1 MEQFGMATSKFSQ
14 IEKHPLRDCYML
26 YSRMF
31 PSIPPIFGTLDECER
46 AQVHFEIK
54 ANEVFNNLPIT
65 DKEWVINRL

>member
-1 MEQFGMATSKFSQ
+1 
-14 IEKHPLRDCYML
+14 
-26 YSRMF
+26 MF